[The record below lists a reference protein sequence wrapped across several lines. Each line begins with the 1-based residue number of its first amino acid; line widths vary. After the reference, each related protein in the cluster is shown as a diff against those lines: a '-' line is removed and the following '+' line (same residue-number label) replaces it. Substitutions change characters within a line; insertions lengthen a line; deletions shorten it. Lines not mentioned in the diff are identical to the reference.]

1 MAQPLNMWFSLKE
14 WEEQRYMTVCK
25 EYICQ
30 FDGETYRRS
39 VQNQNQLIRGN
50 KIPLAM
56 RIQKIKY
63 TKTIGK

>member
-39 VQNQNQLIRGN
+39 VQNQN
-50 KIPLAM
+50 
-56 RIQKIKY
+56 
-63 TKTIGK
+63 